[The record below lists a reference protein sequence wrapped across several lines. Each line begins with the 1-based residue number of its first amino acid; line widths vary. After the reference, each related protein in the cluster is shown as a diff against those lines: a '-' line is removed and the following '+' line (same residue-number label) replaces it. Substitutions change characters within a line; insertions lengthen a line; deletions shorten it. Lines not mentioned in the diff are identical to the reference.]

1 MNTPPRSP
9 GSWDDQ
15 VTMADDF
22 DAPLPSDILDGFLG
36 IDDQLQD
43 HDSRSVLLRQAGSLA
58 NDHTLMELQAEIDLN
73 RHSSGELG

>member
-43 HDSRSVLLRQAGSLA
+43 HD
-58 NDHTLMELQAEIDLN
+58 
-73 RHSSGELG
+73 

>member
-1 MNTPPRSP
+1 MNTPSRFP
-9 GSWDDQ
+9 GSWKDQ

-36 IDDQLQD
+36 IDDRLQD

-58 NDHTLMELQAEIDLN
+58 NDHTLMELQTEIDLN
-73 RHSSGELG
+73 RRSSGKPD

>member
-36 IDDQLQD
+36 IDDRLQD

-58 NDHTLMELQAEIDLN
+58 SDHTLVELQAEIDLN
-73 RHSSGELG
+73 RRSYGKPD